1 MDMYMKNIDF
11 ETVLNLVD
19 LVEYQPGQVVS
30 RTLVQNKAVGITL
43 FSFDKGEEIS
53 SHKSTG
59 DALVYILDGNADI
72 TVGGNL
78 HRLTKGQSI
87 VMPAGIPHA
96 LEAPER
102 FKMLLTVV
110 FPI

>member
-1 MDMYMKNIDF
+1 MNIMKNITP
-11 ETVLNLVD
+11 ETVLNLTD

-30 RTLVQNKAVGITL
+30 RTLAQNKAVSITL

-59 DALVYILDGNADI
+59 DALVCILDGAADI
-72 TVGGNL
+72 TIGGSQY
-78 HRLTKGQSI
+78 HLTKGQSI
-87 VMPAGIPHA
+87 VMPTGIPHA
-96 LEAPER
+96 LQAPEP

-110 FPI
+110 FPS